1 MGWSVSLGA
10 FSALG
15 GAPVVSLYGA
25 WLEIGKLDNWKI
37 YLVDH
42 LNEGQFR
49 GEIESPCVTLEGG
62 SVLAAKPS
70 WTSVWVVKPVGRSP
84 IIVIVVV
91 FSRVSPACWVR
102 A

>member
-1 MGWSVSLGA
+1 MGWSVLLGA

-15 GAPVVSLYGA
+15 GAPVVSLCGA

-49 GEIESPCVTLEGG
+49 GGEIESPLCNFGRRLY
-62 SVLAAKPS
+62 
-70 WTSVWVVKPVGRSP
+70 TSG
-84 IIVIVVV
+84 
-91 FSRVSPACWVR
+91 
-102 A
+102 

>member
-15 GAPVVSLYGA
+15 GAPVVSLCGA

-37 YLVDH
+37 YLVNH

-49 GEIESPCVTLEGG
+49 GGEIESPCVTLEGG
-62 SVLAAKPS
+62 SILVAEPS
-70 WTSVWVVKPVGRSP
+70 WTSVWVVKQVGRSL
-84 IIVIVVV
+84 
-91 FSRVSPACWVR
+91 
-102 A
+102 